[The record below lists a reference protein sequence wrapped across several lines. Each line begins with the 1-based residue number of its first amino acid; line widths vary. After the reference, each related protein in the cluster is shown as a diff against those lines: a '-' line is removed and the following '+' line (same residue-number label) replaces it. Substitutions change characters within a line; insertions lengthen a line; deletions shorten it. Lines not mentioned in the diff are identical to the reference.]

1 MTYLRWHIYVMK
13 RTTVFLDDKL
23 QQRLQKL
30 AGRRGTSFAQLVREA
45 LSEYVAR
52 PAGSTSLPSVAGRFA
67 SGMSDT
73 SERVDEL
80 LWKDP
85 HA

>member
-1 MTYLRWHIYVMK
+1 MR

-23 QQRLQKL
+23 QQQLRRL
-30 AGRRGTSFAQLVREA
+30 AGRRGTSFAQVVREA
-45 LSEYVAR
+45 LAEYVVR
-52 PAGSTSLPSVAGRFA
+52 PAGSTAMPTVAGRFA
-67 SGMSDT
+67 SGSSDT
-73 SERVDEL
+73 SERVDQL

>member
-1 MTYLRWHIYVMK
+1 MK
-13 RTTVFLDDKL
+13 RTTVFLEEKL

-30 AGRRGTSFAQLVREA
+30 ASRRGTSFAQLVREA
-45 LSEYVAR
+45 LAEYAAR
-52 PAGSTSLPSVAGRFA
+52 PVGSATLPSVTGRFA
-67 SGMSDT
+67 SGESDT
-73 SERVDEL
+73 SVRVDQL

>member
-1 MTYLRWHIYVMK
+1 MK
-13 RTTVFLDDKL
+13 RTTVFLEEKL

-30 AGRRGTSFAQLVREA
+30 ASRRGTSVAQLVREA
-45 LSEYVAR
+45 LAEYVAR
-52 PAGSTSLPSVAGRFA
+52 PAGVAALPSVVGRFA
-67 SGMSDT
+67 SGNSDT
-73 SERVDEL
+73 SERVDQL

>member
-1 MTYLRWHIYVMK
+1 MR

-23 QQRLQKL
+23 QKRLQQL
-30 AGRRGTSFAQLVREA
+30 AGRRGTSFAHLVREA
-45 LSEYVAR
+45 LAEYVAR
-52 PAGSTSLPSVAGRFA
+52 PAGSASLPSVAGRFS
-67 SGMSDT
+67 SGTSDT
-73 SERVDEL
+73 SERVDQL